1 MPTSLVRGLK
11 LLDCTKYYENLIENG
26 VDSWETFLLLT
37 NSDLEGLGVEPSH
50 RETIHRMKSL
60 LELSQSQNVTSTPGS
75 NVSGQ
80 HSNLQGDGFVVST
93 EEAAF
98 ILRKK
103 RKYQRHP
110 KPDSNAPAKPPT
122 AYVVFANEYRKSLT
136 EDRSF
141 TDIAKEVGQAWQ
153 TLSAEEKATREDEAD
168 KWRKQYREALR
179 DYKSTENHRKYMEYL
194 KHFQED
200 ENKRIRGQNFGLSIK
215 GSPQSVGSGSTAT
228 VPNPASMISIMDEQA
243 ESTQHMDDSNTVA
256 SAQKVLRG
264 RVCSSQYLLFMQLIA
279 LGSLIPLN

>member
-1 MPTSLVRGLK
+1 MSNRLVRGLK
-11 LLDCTKYYENLIENG
+11 LLDCSKYYEKLTENG
-26 VDSWETFLLLT
+26 VDSWDTFLLLT
-37 NSDLEGLGVEPSH
+37 NTDLEGLGIEPSH
-50 RETIHRMKSL
+50 RETIHRMKSF

-80 HSNLQGDGFVVST
+80 LSNLHGDGFVVST

-122 AYVVFANEYRKSLT
+122 AYVVFANEYRKRLT

-153 TLSAEEKATREDEAD
+153 TLSAEEKALREDEAD
-168 KWRKQYREALR
+168 KWRKHYRETLR
-179 DYKSTENHRKYMEYL
+179 DYKSTENHREYMEYL
-194 KHFQED
+194 KRFQED
-200 ENKRIRGQNFGLSIK
+200 ENKRIRGHNFGLSIK
-215 GSPQSVGSGSTAT
+215 GTPQSVGSGSTAT
-228 VPNPASMISIMDEQA
+228 IPTSSSMVSIMGEQA
-243 ESTQHMDDSNTVA
+243 ESTQHMDDSNAVA

-264 RVCSSQYLLFMQLIA
+264 RVCSSHHMLYII
-279 LGSLIPLN
+279 LIPLRSSIPSN

>member
-1 MPTSLVRGLK
+1 MSNSLARGLN
-11 LLDCTKYYENLIENG
+11 LLDCSQYYEKLTKNG
-26 VDSWETFLLLT
+26 VDSWDTFLLLT
-37 NSDLEGLGVEPSH
+37 NEDLEGLDIEPSD

-75 NVSGQ
+75 NISGQ
-80 HSNLQGDGFVVST
+80 LSNLQGHGFVVST

-110 KPDSNAPAKPPT
+110 KPDSHAPAKPPT

-141 TDIAKEVGQAWQ
+141 ADIAKDVGQAWQ
-153 TLSAEEKATREDEAD
+153 ALSAEEKAIREDEAD

-179 DYKSTENHRKYMEYL
+179 DYKSTKNHREYMKYL

-200 ENKRIRGQNFGLSIK
+200 ENKRIRGHNFGLLIK
-215 GSPQSVGSGSTAT
+215 GTPQGIGSGSTAT
-228 VPNPASMISIMDEQA
+228 IPNSSSMVSIMGEQA
-243 ESTQHMDDSNTVA
+243 ESTQHMDDANTVA

-264 RVCSSQYLLFMQLIA
+264 RVCSPHHFLCLQLIV
-279 LGSLIPLN
+279 LRSSILSN